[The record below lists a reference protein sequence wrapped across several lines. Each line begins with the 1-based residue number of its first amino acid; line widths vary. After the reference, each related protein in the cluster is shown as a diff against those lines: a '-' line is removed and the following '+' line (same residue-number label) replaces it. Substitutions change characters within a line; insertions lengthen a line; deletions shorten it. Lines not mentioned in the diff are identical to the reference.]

1 MMIMGFDLM
10 QIIGYFVAVI
20 SGGGI
25 SGIIFYKYN
34 KKNVIADSKNKEN
47 TAYQGFIDTIERQ
60 QNLLQTSNETYEKIF
75 LQKDKMVND
84 MSELTKSYRIQ
95 LDENSRRIE
104 FLIQEQEKM
113 KKENNKSNLDN
124 AELTRKI
131 KGLQMTM
138 KREISEKKNAQK
150 YICTIEECK
159 LRKPP
164 LGTIGNEQE

>member
-1 MMIMGFDLM
+1 MGFDLM

-104 FLIQEQEKM
+104 FLVQEQEKM

-150 YICTIEECK
+150 YICTIEDCK

-164 LGTIGNEQE
+164 LGTIGNEQV

>member
-1 MMIMGFDLM
+1 MGFDLM

-75 LQKDKMVND
+75 RQKDKMVND